1 MEKSAFTYNEIIWTF
16 FIISF
21 IYLWTFF
28 ITNSLCSRLCILTQN
43 YTNSLKLYKLYSGS
57 LPTFGL
63 RKKKKKTTTYNR
75 YAESWK
81 QSPYGVHI
89 FCGCFVLFLSC
100 ILYKLIY
107 FKTWRY
113 VGRWIIHLLKKLKI
127 IVIDTWAVGLVYVS
141 FDVWCVYSYNF
152 KQLFIYIFQL
162 YFFVTIK
169 FNTFRII
176 C

>member
-63 RKKKKKTTTYNR
+63 RKKKKKPRRIIGMPNHENR
-75 YAESWK
+75 VHMES
-81 QSPYGVHI
+81 I

-113 VGRWIIHLLKKLKI
+113 VGRWIIHLLKKNENNCYRYLGCWISLRKFWCIVCLLI
-127 IVIDTWAVGLVYVS
+127 ILNN
-141 FDVWCVYSYNF
+141 C
-152 KQLFIYIFQL
+152 LFTFFN

-169 FNTFRII
+169 FII
-176 C
+176 S